1 MQGCSTLHRRWKGMG
16 RVDLVLVLLV
26 ALSPGT
32 TPYISV
38 QVTPGSKPSLPAQE
52 KQDNGNIDA
61 AATPVALLG
70 RSWTGPTCCNMKEG
84 FEQLLRNGFAVF
96 DDEDSMFRSSTATDN
111 SEGGSNNGDGEGHHR
126 ESSFNAAWLKHA
138 RPLAGDQMCECIE
151 DCPPSL
157 LRTPLA
163 DDSSQRG
170 QPGLRSRRG
179 GIAWSSDRGRSNHTR
194 SEACV
199 RHWGAWRGPRSG
211 AACA

>member
-70 RSWTGPTCCNMKEG
+70 RSWTGPTCCPSG
-84 FEQLLRNGFAVF
+84 FVCTVMSNYFSQCRPKAGREIDAIAV
-96 DDEDSMFRSSTATDN
+96 D
-111 SEGGSNNGDGEGHHR
+111 
-126 ESSFNAAWLKHA
+126 AA
-138 RPLAGDQMCECIE
+138 
-151 DCPPSL
+151 
-157 LRTPLA
+157 
-163 DDSSQRG
+163 
-170 QPGLRSRRG
+170 
-179 GIAWSSDRGRSNHTR
+179 
-194 SEACV
+194 
-199 RHWGAWRGPRSG
+199 
-211 AACA
+211 